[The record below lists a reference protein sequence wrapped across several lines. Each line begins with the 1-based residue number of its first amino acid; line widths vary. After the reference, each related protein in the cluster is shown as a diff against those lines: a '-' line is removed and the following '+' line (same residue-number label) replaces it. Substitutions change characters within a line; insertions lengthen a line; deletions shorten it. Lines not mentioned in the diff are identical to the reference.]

1 MALQLSASIPA
12 FPSEDRR
19 DAMKTTLKWTL
30 SAGLVLASGV
40 TGIGHAATAASSE
53 ASPAIT
59 IHVRNY
65 AGVAP
70 QTLTEAE
77 QVAAEIYRKAGVE
90 TRWADIPLTTENS
103 QLNSAGNQ
111 TFTLADI
118 QLSIFPDVKSD
129 LLGLS
134 NNVMGLAP
142 GAGPDRGI
150 VYVFDSKVR
159 TIFWSALS
167 AYSRGDTDRRV
178 SMGQVLGHA
187 IAHEVGHLLLN
198 QQVHSPHG
206 IMRGE
211 WGFTDFRDISCEML
225 LFTPQQ
231 SEAIRADVRRR
242 DAQQESLIVDR
253 LESPAL
259 AP

>member
-1 MALQLSASIPA
+1 MALQLSALIPA

-19 DAMKTTLKWTL
+19 DAMKTTLRWTL
-30 SAGLVLASGV
+30 SAGLALASGL
-40 TGIGHAATAASSE
+40 TGFGYAAAAASSE
-53 ASPAIT
+53 TSPAIT

-77 QVAAEIYRKAGVE
+77 KVATEIYRKAGVE
-90 TRWADIPLTTENS
+90 TRWADIPLTAENG
-103 QLNSAGNQ
+103 QLNSARHQ

-118 QLSIFPDVKSD
+118 QLSIFPDDISD
-129 LLGLS
+129 LSGLS

-142 GAGPDRGI
+142 GTGPDRGI
-150 VYVFDSKVR
+150 IYVLDSKVR
-159 TIFWSALS
+159 TIFWSTLC
-167 AYSRGDTDRRV
+167 AYSRGDMDRHV
-178 SMGQVLGHA
+178 SMGQVLGYV
-187 IAHEVGHLLLN
+187 IAHEVGHLLQN

-211 WGFTDFRDISCEML
+211 WSLLDFRDMASGML

-231 SEAIRADVRRR
+231 AEFLRADVRSRNTR
-242 DAQQESLIVDR
+242 QEGIKVAE

>member
-19 DAMKTTLKWTL
+19 GAMKTTLSLTL
-30 SAGLVLASGV
+30 SAGLALASGL
-40 TGIGHAATAASSE
+40 IGFTPTSVLAASE
-53 ASPAIT
+53 TSPAIT

-77 QVAAEIYRKAGVE
+77 HVATEVYRKAGVE
-90 TRWADIPLTTENS
+90 TRWADIALTAENG

-111 TFTLADI
+111 AFTLADF
-118 QLSIFPDVKSD
+118 QLSIFPDEMADRS
-129 LLGLS
+129 GLP

-150 VYVFDSKVR
+150 VYVFDSKV
-159 TIFWSALS
+159 TTLFWRMSS
-167 AYSRGDTDRRV
+167 AYIRRDMDRHV
-178 SMGQVLGHA
+178 SMAQILGHA
-187 IAHEVGHLLLN
+187 IAHELGHLLLN

-211 WGFTDFRDISCEML
+211 WGFEDFRDMTCGML

-231 SEAIRADVRRR
+231 ADFLQTDVRRR
-242 DAQQESLIVDR
+242 NAARETFKVAE

-259 AP
+259 AR